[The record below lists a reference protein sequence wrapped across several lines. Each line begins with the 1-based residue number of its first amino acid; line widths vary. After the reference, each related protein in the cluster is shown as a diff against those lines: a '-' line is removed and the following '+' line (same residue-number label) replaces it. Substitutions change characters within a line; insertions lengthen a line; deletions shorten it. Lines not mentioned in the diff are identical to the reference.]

1 MQLLR
6 VLWVLASCVS
16 CPTGLAGSKPLGHK
30 KFVAGPLQP
39 RRETL
44 QGKCAGLVESPPRLQ
59 RELGPISTQVII
71 VSYFKVRF
79 ILSKWEVN
87 R

>member
-1 MQLLR
+1 MQLLQILR
-6 VLWVLASCVS
+6 VLASFVS
-16 CPTGLAGSKPLGHK
+16 CPTGLAGSKTLGHK

-44 QGKCAGLVESPPRLQ
+44 RGECAGLVKSPPRLQ

-71 VSYFKVRF
+71 VSYFKVSF